1 MNNAIVAGAAS
12 MTRGRSWVRALRPH
26 QWLKN
31 LLVFLPVILA
41 HRLLDPTAVR
51 GALIATVA
59 FCFCASSAYVVNDVL
74 DRAADRRHPT
84 KQSRPF
90 ASGAL
95 PVRAGLAVAGLLL
108 ALAFIVAS
116 AAPAA
121 FPVWLGLYYSLTIA
135 YSLWFKRV
143 PVLDVLILAALYTL
157 RVLAGGA
164 AARVEPSFWLL
175 AFSMFIFLSLA
186 LVKRYAEIEAT
197 TASPGDLVL
206 GRGYRGDD
214 VALLLGIGPAAGFVA
229 VLVLALY
236 INSPESLLHYRHP
249 QVLWL
254 ICPLLL
260 YWVTRVW
267 FLTARGRMHD
277 DPVVFAARD
286 WVSLVVAGLTA
297 AAVIAAT

>member
-1 MNNAIVAGAAS
+1 MNQAAATATPPMS
-12 MTRGRSWVRALRPH
+12 RGRLWVRALRPH

-41 HRLLDPTAVR
+41 HRLFDPTAFR
-51 GALIATVA
+51 GAAIAAVA
-59 FCFCASSAYVVNDVL
+59 FCLCASSAYLVNDIV
-74 DRAADRRHPT
+74 DRPADRRHPT
-84 KQSRPF
+84 KQRRPF

-95 PVRAGLAVAGLLL
+95 TAPAGLAVAAVLLGSAFLVAAAAPSLL
-108 ALAFIVAS
+108 AA
-116 AAPAA
+116 
-121 FPVWLGLYYSLTIA
+121 WLGLYYALTLA
-135 YSLWFKRV
+135 YSLWFKRIA
-143 PVLDVLILAALYTL
+143 VLDVLVLAALYTL

-164 AARVEPSFWLL
+164 AAGVEPSFWLL

-197 TASPGDLVL
+197 TESPGELIL

-236 INSPESLLHYRHP
+236 INSPESFLHYRHP

-254 ICPLLL
+254 ICPMLL

-267 FLTARGRMHD
+267 FLTARGRMHE

-286 WVSLVVAGLTA
+286 WVSLAVAALA
-297 AAVIAAT
+297 ATAVIVAT